1 MLIRIIYRPL
11 LLSVYSFIA
20 CSQTQTNKTTHDN
33 KLRFIFIS
41 LFIFVLPFSTS
52 AGSKDPSQ
60 LQTLQIFFEN
70 DLFGDTDKYYTNAV
84 QLTWL
89 SNDLKQYKD
98 DVRLPDWTIPV
109 IRAIPFSQT
118 PNSTHNVGILLG
130 QYIYTPSDIQAT
142 SLINSDR
149 PYAGFLFGGLA
160 LHSKTDLMLDTLE
173 IVVGIV
179 GPNAFAEFAQNTV
192 HDMRNIP
199 TAKGWDNQL
208 HNEVAVRFSW
218 QRKWRMYRSQAFDT
232 FDYDLINHAGIT
244 LGNIRISGNVGG
256 EIRFGYHLP
265 YDFGSDVIRAGAG
278 VSTPAIK
285 RSTKS
290 RQSFGTHLFAGAQL
304 EVVGHDIFLD
314 GNTFKNSHSVEKE
327 NLVADF
333 SAGLALNFDR
343 YKFTYRHLYRTKQFT
358 NQIQEQIIGSLTL
371 TISF

>member
-1 MLIRIIYRPL
+1 M
-11 LLSVYSFIA
+11 A
-20 CSQTQTNKTTHDN
+20 CSQHQIRINKVIHDN
-33 KLRFIFIS
+33 RLKFIFIS
-41 LFIFVLPFSTS
+41 LFIFVLPFSAS
-52 AGSKDPSQ
+52 ARSQDPSQ

-84 QLTWL
+84 QFTWL
-89 SNDLKQYKD
+89 SPDLKQYKD
-98 DVRLPDWTIPV
+98 DVRLPDWTIPM

-118 PNSTHNVGILLG
+118 PNSTHNVGILFG
-130 QYIYTPSDIQAT
+130 QHIYTPSDIQAT

-173 IVVGIV
+173 IIVGVVG
-179 GPNAFAEFAQNTV
+179 PKAFAEFTQNTV
-192 HDMRNIP
+192 HDMRNIS

-208 HNEVAVRFSW
+208 HSELAVRFSW
-218 QRKWRMYRSQAFDT
+218 QRKWRMYRNQAVDI
-232 FDYDLINHAGIT
+232 FDYDFITHAGIT
-244 LGNIRISGNVGG
+244 LGNIRISGNAGG

-278 VSTPAIK
+278 VSTPALNHPAK
-285 RSTKS
+285 R
-290 RQSFGTHLFAGAQL
+290 RQVFGTHLFAGAQL
-304 EVVGHDIFLD
+304 EVVGHDLFLD
-314 GNTFKNSHSVEKE
+314 GNTFKNSHSVDKKK
-327 NLVADF
+327 LVADF

-358 NQIQEQIIGSLTL
+358 NQVQDQIIGSLTL